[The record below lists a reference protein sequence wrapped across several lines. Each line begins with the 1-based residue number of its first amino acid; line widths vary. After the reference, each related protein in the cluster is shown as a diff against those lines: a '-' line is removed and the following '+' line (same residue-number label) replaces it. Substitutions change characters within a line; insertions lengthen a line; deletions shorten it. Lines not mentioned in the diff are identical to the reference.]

1 MSIIDNDSTTS
12 TRTTPT
18 LNVND
23 DGGVRKAHNTYGNT
37 LRRVGSAVKQFLS
50 FGQGTIEAKDADG
63 NKSFFIGYDPALST
77 RPVIR
82 VAKDGFDAQ
91 TGLDSNMIFNSEQ
104 NVFKIVKIISYTT
117 PAVINF
123 SNPGVGNFG
132 SNTQVIATLPH
143 GLGYAPL
150 IVPYMDLGGS
160 GFAPLPYTTYFSA
173 ATNRALWYTFDAKVT
188 ETNVLLSFSSMQY
201 NESAAVVPGFIFKFY
216 LLQETAN

>member
-1 MSIIDNDSTTS
+1 MSIIDNDSNS
-12 TRTTPT
+12 SARNNPT

-91 TGLDSNMIFNSEQ
+91 TGADSELVFNSEQ
-104 NVFKIVKIISYTT
+104 NVFKIVYAGT
-117 PAVINF
+117 INIEHAAN
-123 SNPGVGNFG
+123 SIT
-132 SNTQVIATLPH
+132 SIATYNH
-143 GLGYAPL
+143 NLGYVPA
-150 IVPYMDLGGS
+150 IVSYWYSATAGNYTVFPFTNTKLTGADSGKVTIT
-160 GFAPLPYTTYFSA
+160 GFASATTTTVEFSMDTPNYA
-173 ATNRALWYTFDAKVT
+173 GNALY
-188 ETNVLLSFSSMQY
+188 SSVDTY
-201 NESAAVVPGFIFKFY
+201 VIKFY

>member
-1 MSIIDNDSTTS
+1 MSIIDNDSNS
-12 TRTTPT
+12 SARNNPT

-91 TGLDSNMIFNSEQ
+91 TGADSELIFNSEQ
-104 NVFKIVKIISYTT
+104 NVLKIVSFGTT
-117 PAVINF
+117 SVSSDDSATGGHIGSTTITHDLGFIPIVIAFVQSGGSWFPMPAAPAYSVSGTGTVFTQYIFIYSITSFNFVINF
-123 SNPGVGNFG
+123 NNSAGGN
-132 SNTQVIATLPH
+132 AT
-143 GLGYAPL
+143 Y
-150 IVPYMDLGGS
+150 
-160 GFAPLPYTTYFSA
+160 
-173 ATNRALWYTFDAKVT
+173 
-188 ETNVLLSFSSMQY
+188 NVKY
-201 NESAAVVPGFIFKFY
+201 Y

>member
-1 MSIIDNDSTTS
+1 MSIIDNDSNS
-12 TRTTPT
+12 SARNNPT

-63 NKSFFIGYDPALST
+63 NKSFFLGYDPALST

-91 TGLDSNMIFNSEQ
+91 TGADSNMVFNSEQ
-104 NVFKIVKIISYTT
+104 NVFKIVSSLSYTT
-117 PAVINF
+117 PSTITIVG
-123 SNPGVGNFG
+123 PGAGNYG
-132 SNTQVIATLPH
+132 STEQILVTLPH
-143 GLGYAPL
+143 GLGYAPV
-150 IVPYMDLGGS
+150 IVPYMDLAGAGY
-160 GFAPLPYTTYFSA
+160 APLPFTSYSSPA
-173 ATNRALWYTFDAKVT
+173 ANQAITYTFRAKVDAT
-188 ETNVLLSFSSMQY
+188 DVTLSLNTLCYGVGTSF
-201 NESAAVVPGFIFKFY
+201 VPGFVFKFY